1 MTIAT
6 KPWDPVDHL
15 RTQEEIEVYLKAA
28 FEEGDP
34 RLIAAA
40 LGDVARARG
49 MSRVAAD
56 AGLGRESLHKALSVN
71 GNASFATV
79 LKVLDALGVRLQPQ
93 AIQSLEGVHE
103 TSASDDK
110 HPARS

>member
-6 KPWDPVDHL
+6 KPWDAADHL
-15 RTQEEIEVYLKAA
+15 RTQEEVVAYLEAA
-28 FEEGDP
+28 FEDGDS

-40 LGDVARARG
+40 LGDVARSQG

-56 AGLGRESLHKALSVN
+56 AGLGRESLYKALSVN

-79 LKVLDALGVRLQPQ
+79 LKVLGALGFKLQPYAAQ
-93 AIQSLEGVHE
+93 
-103 TSASDDK
+103 
-110 HPARS
+110 RSEQLIAAQR